1 MVACQKSWME
11 RPEFVAAV
19 REEYLNERSHYR
31 ETGIKQTRYKRV
43 CMVFSFSTLALY
55 YEICHQ
61 GKFIERDTVTDPPL
75 DSNGKYRWVNVDLS
89 MFYSSD
95 FIL

>member
-43 CMVFSFSTLALY
+43 CMVFSFSTFAL
-55 YEICHQ
+55 
-61 GKFIERDTVTDPPL
+61 
-75 DSNGKYRWVNVDLS
+75 
-89 MFYSSD
+89 
-95 FIL
+95 